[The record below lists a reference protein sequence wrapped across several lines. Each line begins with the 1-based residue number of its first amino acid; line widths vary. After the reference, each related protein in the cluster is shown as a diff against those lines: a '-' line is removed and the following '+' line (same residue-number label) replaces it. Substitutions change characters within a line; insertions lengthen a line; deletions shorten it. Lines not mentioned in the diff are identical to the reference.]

1 MSYKFLTVEREGS
14 TALVRFDR
22 RGGRNALS
30 QSVMLE
36 LTAVA
41 QSFYDDRDIKT
52 VVLTGTDQVFSAGV
66 DLKDPARWE
75 IAPDDIEGLRLASQR
90 GTKMCK
96 AWEDIPQIT
105 IAAIEGVIVGGGIAL
120 TLVCDWRVISDQ
132 SILKLPEAQIGI
144 PLSWQTV
151 PRLVNIVGASKAKQL
166 ILLGQDM
173 NARQAHELGIA
184 DFLVEAGTTVAKAQ
198 ELAQAVNKNSRLV
211 NVLTKSSIN
220 NYTNA
225 LNHLATAMDVD
236 QAVLAGLSAE
246 AKNARKAFAVHGKKE

>member
-1 MSYKFLTVEREGS
+1 MTYEFLTVERDGF
-14 TALVRFDR
+14 TALVRYDR

-30 QSVMLE
+30 QAAMLE

-41 QSFYDDRDIKT
+41 QSFYDDRSIKT
-52 VVLTGTDQVFSAGV
+52 VILTGTDQVFSAGV
-66 DLKDPARWE
+66 DLKDPTRWQLDPE
-75 IAPDDIEGLRLASQR
+75 DIEGIRIASQR

-120 TLVCDWRVISDQ
+120 TLACDWRVISEK
-132 SILKLPEAQIGI
+132 SVLKIPEAQIGI

-151 PRLVNIVGASKAKQL
+151 PRLVNIVGASQAKQL
-166 ILLGQDM
+166 VLLGEDM
-173 NARQAHELGIA
+173 DARTARELGIM
-184 DFLVEAGTTVAKAQ
+184 DFLVGEGLAVAKAL
-198 ELAQAVNKNSRLV
+198 ELAQRVNANSRLV

-220 NYTNA
+220 NYANA

-236 QAVLAGLSAE
+236 QAVLAGMSSD
-246 AKNARKAFAVHGKKE
+246 AKNARQRFSAQAKK